1 MVRMV
6 IIMKQ
11 YISYLKENIAYFIY
25 RIKDFFQAKKIDK
38 PIVKSF
44 DEAIDMIINNNAS
57 ISRFGDGEFNLL
69 QGKSIN
75 FQDYNEELASKLRN
89 ILVNKDDNII
99 VCIPDVF
106 NGLEEYVTYSKRVWT
121 ALLAQNRKEWC
132 NILDM
137 NKIYYNAFISRPYV
151 IYKDRTNC
159 KSKFDSLKGIWKDKE
174 LLIVEG
180 EKSRLGVGNDLFNNS
195 KSIERIICPSINAY
209 SKYNEIFKSIRKYG
223 EKKLVLIALG
233 PTATVLSYDL
243 FRIGFQAIDIGHID
257 IEYEWF
263 LRKTIGKV
271 KVDGKFTNEAINGN
285 ITDKFYNK
293 EYNEQILEIIV

>member
-1 MVRMV
+1 
-6 IIMKQ
+6 MKR

-25 RIKDFFQAKKIDK
+25 KIKDFFQAKKVDK
-38 PIVKSF
+38 PIVKSV
-44 DEAIDMIINNNAS
+44 DEAIDMIINNNSS

-69 QGKSIN
+69 QGESIN
-75 FQDYNEELASKLRN
+75 FQDYNEELALKLKN
-89 ILVNKDDNII
+89 ILISRDKNII

-106 NGLEEYVTYSKRVWT
+106 NGLEDYVTYSKKVWT
-121 ALLAQNRKEWC
+121 ALLAQNRKKWC
-132 NILDM
+132 DILDM
-137 NKIYYNAFISRPYV
+137 NKSYYNAFISRPYV
-151 IYKDRTNC
+151 IYKD
-159 KSKFDSLKGIWKDKE
+159 KSKCESNFESLKRIWNDKD

-195 KSIERIICPSINAY
+195 KSIKRIICPSINAY
-209 SKYNEIFKSIRKYG
+209 SKYNEIFKATQKYG

-293 EYNEQILEIIV
+293 EYNEQILEIIL

>member
-1 MVRMV
+1 MVMMV
-6 IIMKQ
+6 IMKR
-11 YISYLKENIAYFIY
+11 YISHLKEDIAYFIY
-25 RIKDFFQAKKIDK
+25 KVKDFFQTKKVDK
-38 PIVKSF
+38 PIVKSV

-69 QGKSIN
+69 QGESIN
-75 FQDYNEELASKLRN
+75 FQDYNEELALKLRD
-89 ILVNKDDNII
+89 ILISRDKNII

-106 NGLEEYVTYSKRVWT
+106 NSLEEYATYSKRVWT
-121 ALLAQNRKEWC
+121 ALLAQNRKKWC

-137 NKIYYNAFISRPYV
+137 NKSYYNAFISRPYV
-151 IYKDRTNC
+151 IYKD
-159 KSKFDSLKGIWKDKE
+159 KSKCESKFESLKRIWNDKE

-195 KSIERIICPSINAY
+195 KSIKRIICPSINAY
-209 SKYNEIFKSIRKYG
+209 SKYNEIFKVTQKYG

-243 FRIGFQAIDIGHID
+243 FREGFQAIDIGHID

-263 LRKTIGKV
+263 LRKAIGKI
-271 KVDGKFTNEAINGN
+271 KVDGKATNEAIDGN
-285 ITDKFYNK
+285 EVEEIVYK
-293 EYNEQILEIIV
+293 EYYDQIVERIL